1 MCLQQARGEMRAHL
15 QRPCMF
21 RQTPISGH
29 HLIQTETGSRKLAY
43 SVSGDLRAEKIFLCL
58 PGLLETRV
66 NFEPLLALAHTYENC
81 CWISMDYCGRGD
93 SDPLDAKT
101 NYTMSV
107 YLADIEFFLT
117 ESVFKIK
124 PSAKRKMFLVGTSM
138 GGILAM
144 QLAKK
149 LSKKIHGLILNDVSL
164 SLYWSSLYGL
174 YKQFDKAKN
183 EKGFGALAPGVEPR
197 AIKDVQLPA
206 HFDLHYEFDLLGMH
220 FHHLL
225 EGFEGAM
232 LLVHNSHSSLC
243 PTEIAHQAK
252 RYVPQMEIFTVQGQ
266 SHPVDWSTEVCDR
279 IIQAVGLKIPQPLV
293 LSAPSD
299 RHEKVHCVEH
309 LCVLNEDSEAAPFPV
324 AVEENS
330 AITEFAKPASNI
342 TPKGFLWLSSIG
354 KKLKNSLNLGRIFQS
369 RKPQ

>member
-1 MCLQQARGEMRAHL
+1 
-15 QRPCMF
+15 MF
-21 RQTPISGH
+21 RHTPISGH
-29 HLIQTETGSRKLAY
+29 HLIQTDRGSRKLAY
-43 SVSGDLRAEKIFLCL
+43 SVSGDLGAEKIFLCL

-66 NFEPLLALAHTYENC
+66 NFEPLLAVAHTHENC

-107 YLADIEFFLT
+107 YLADIEFFLA

-124 PSAKRKMFLVGTSM
+124 PTAKRRLFLVGTSM

-149 LSKKIHGLILNDVSL
+149 LGKKIHGLILNDVSL

-174 YKQFDKAKN
+174 YAQFDKAKN
-183 EKGFGALAPGVEPR
+183 EQGFGALALGVEPR
-197 AIKDVQLPA
+197 AIKDVQSPA

-225 EGFEGAM
+225 KGFDGAI

-243 PTEIAHQAK
+243 PTEIAHQSK
-252 RYVPQMEIFTVQGQ
+252 RYVPQVEIFTVRGQ
-266 SHPVDWSTEVCDR
+266 SHPVDWSSEVCEWITR
-279 IIQAVGLKIPQPLV
+279 AVGLKIPQPLV
-293 LSAPSD
+293 LGAPSE
-299 RHEKVHCVEH
+299 RHEEVHCVEH
-309 LCVLNEDSEAAPFPV
+309 LGVLHEDSETAPFPV
-324 AVEENS
+324 AVKENL
-330 AITEFAKPASNI
+330 AIAEIAKPAPKKIS
-342 TPKGFLWLSSIG
+342 KGFLWLSSIG
-354 KKLKNSLNLGRIFQS
+354 KMLKNSLNLGRIFQS
-369 RKPQ
+369 RKP